1 MGDSPGE
8 NDRSDETAKLEL
20 PSLSLRRRKKKSA
33 ERVPRPA
40 PEPDPE
46 PALAAEPAADP
57 KPAADPEPA
66 VTPAPA
72 VAPAPAAASAPDPA
86 RAAERAGAA
95 ELAAEPEPEPRRR
108 RQLPTLNPWVAVGL
122 TGLAVGLAGAVLTYL
137 SLQGCKAVR
146 GTETCGGPG
155 VFVLVVIL
163 VLMALFG
170 GVLLALSKVSQ
181 NPRAT
186 SLLAIGVL
194 CVVVMVTLLE
204 ELFSAWMFVVVPLL
218 SVLAYLLAHWVTTRY
233 VELPERGPE
242 HDVR

>member
-1 MGDSPGE
+1 
-8 NDRSDETAKLEL
+8 
-20 PSLSLRRRKKKSA
+20 
-33 ERVPRPA
+33 V
-40 PEPDPE
+40 
-46 PALAAEPAADP
+46 
-57 KPAADPEPA
+57 
-66 VTPAPA
+66 A
-72 VAPAPAAASAPDPA
+72 VA
-86 RAAERAGAA
+86 
-95 ELAAEPEPEPRRR
+95 
-108 RQLPTLNPWVAVGL
+108 L
-122 TGLAVGLAGAVLTYL
+122 TGLVVGLAGAVLTYL

-170 GVLLALSKVSQ
+170 GVLLALWKVSE

-186 SLLAIGVL
+186 SVLAIGVL

-204 ELFSAWMFVVVPLL
+204 ELFSGWMFVVVPLL

-242 HDVR
+242 HDIR